1 MPRVKHGHARTWTQG
16 KVSPEYAAWNAM
28 RQRCRDPN
36 SNSYHHYGGRGIS
49 VCERWDTSFANFF
62 ADMGE
67 RPSVKHSLDRY
78 PNNNG
83 NYEPGNCRWATRKQQ
98 HRNERRNTVVRFRG
112 KRVALSEAA
121 EMAGLSYQ
129 AVWRR
134 INRLGWSIAKALSE
148 PIRG

>member
-1 MPRVKHGHARTWTQG
+1 
-16 KVSPEYAAWNAM
+16 
-28 RQRCRDPN
+28 
-36 SNSYHHYGGRGIS
+36 
-49 VCERWDTSFANFF
+49 
-62 ADMGE
+62 MGE
-67 RPSVKHSLDRY
+67 RPSAKHSLDRY

-83 NYEPGNCRWATRKQQ
+83 NYEPGNCRWATQKQQ

-129 AVWRR
+129 AVWKR
-134 INRLGWSIAKALSE
+134 INRLGWSAAKALSE